1 MADSGEL
8 RFVGELVNDKRIDFL
23 MRIFDNCYLVISEK
37 KFAVKAIT
45 AEGFRSP
52 VDGPVDQLNK
62 FEAFLNDNVNLDSR
76 KFLLQYKLRVF
87 YDLIKFEKNKVSKV
101 RLSRILRACSRI

>member
-1 MADSGEL
+1 LAESGEL

-62 FEAFLNDNVNLDSR
+62 FEAYLNAHVNLDSR
-76 KFLLQYKLRVF
+76 KFLFNNTNCGYF
-87 YDLIKFEKNKVSKV
+87 MMKFNLKKIRCPK
-101 RLSRILRACSRI
+101 